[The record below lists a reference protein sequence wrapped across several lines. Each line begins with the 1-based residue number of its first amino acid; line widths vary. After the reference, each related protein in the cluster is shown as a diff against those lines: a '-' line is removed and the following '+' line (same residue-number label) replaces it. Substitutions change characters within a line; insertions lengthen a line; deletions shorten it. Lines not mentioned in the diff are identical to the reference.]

1 MTNERFKRNKYK
13 RRIVTEALY
22 KKWITEYPEYKDYT
36 IQEFKK
42 YWVSLANKYMDIA
55 VTNPHGV
62 RLPFYMGDLSVQY
75 TPKLDKNISI
85 HKTAKQGIE
94 VKHMNF
100 STNGK
105 AGKTI
110 WSVDHARKF
119 NKYVSLMGFEGS
131 RRFIKK
137 TTNQLTETPEIFRD
151 SARSKSNR
159 LYMLKKLKEND

>member
-1 MTNERFKRNKYK
+1 MTNKRFKRNKYK
-13 RRIVTEALY
+13 KRIVTEALY
-22 KKWITEYPEYKDYT
+22 KKWVAEYPEYSNYT
-36 IQEFKK
+36 IKMFRQ
-42 YWVSLANKYMDIA
+42 YWNKIANKYMDVA

-75 TPKLDKNISI
+75 PPKLDKNISI
-85 HKTAKQGIE
+85 HKTAQQGVE
-94 VKHMNF
+94 VRHMNF

-119 NKYVSLMGFEGS
+119 NNYLPLMGFEAG
-131 RRFIKK
+131 RIFAEK
-137 TTNQLTETPEIFRD
+137 TTNQLRETPEIFRD

-159 LYMLKKLKEND
+159 LYMLKKLKKND